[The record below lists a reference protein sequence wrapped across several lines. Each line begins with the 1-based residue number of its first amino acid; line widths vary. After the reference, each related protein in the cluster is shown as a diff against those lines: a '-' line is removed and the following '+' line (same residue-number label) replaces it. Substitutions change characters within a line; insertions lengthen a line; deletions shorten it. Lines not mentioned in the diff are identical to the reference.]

1 MRTAAEFREIARE
14 VLCGKWKIA
23 VIVGLVASLLGGI
36 SGSGPEVKLNI
47 DASHANVSFE
57 YAGQTII
64 STSEGLNTAFIV
76 GSSLYI
82 AVAAVALAAVYFILG
97 SIIETGYARFNLDL
111 NYGYEPTINKLF
123 DYRFNWR
130 TTSMVRFLRSLYI
143 LLWSLLFIIPGI
155 IAGYSYAMTGYILA
169 EHPDMRAGDA
179 ISYSKEMMK
188 GNKWRLFCLH
198 CSFIGWGIL
207 CLFTFGIGNLW
218 LTPYKQAAEAAFYL
232 EISEKRW

>member
-1 MRTAAEFREIARE
+1 
-14 VLCGKWKIA
+14 
-23 VIVGLVASLLGGI
+23 
-36 SGSGPEVKLNI
+36 
-47 DASHANVSFE
+47 
-57 YAGQTII
+57 
-64 STSEGLNTAFIV
+64 
-76 GSSLYI
+76 
-82 AVAAVALAAVYFILG
+82 
-97 SIIETGYARFNLDL
+97 
-111 NYGYEPTINKLF
+111 
-123 DYRFNWR
+123 
-130 TTSMVRFLRSLYI
+130 MVRLLRSLYI

-155 IAGYSYAMTGYILA
+155 IAGYRYAMTSYILA

-218 LTPYKQAAEAAFYL
+218 LLPYKQAAEAAFYR